1 MTEKNSVSAVILG
14 GGTAGWLA
22 ALFVKHY
29 WPSIDLTV
37 VEDPTKPPIIA
48 GESGGFA
55 LSQMY
60 DTIGI
65 PFNDWAKAVGAT
77 PKLGG
82 KFVGWNGK
90 DSVFW
95 HSLITHHYYNAWGKR
110 FPSLEERYYFLR
122 MLVGM
127 DVEIADVVP
136 TGHLLKNNKVP
147 FDDYG
152 SIVEKIFPMWHF
164 DSRANAAY
172 LKEKGLQRGITLVE
186 GTYIASEKDNLGKI
200 KSIKLSN
207 DITLPATWFFDCS
220 GFARL
225 LLEKEMNATSVD
237 QSAYFPAC
245 AVLPWWD
252 KPCYNTATLATTM
265 DAGWTWKIGLK
276 ERTGQGYL
284 YDPNHLTKDQAL
296 DEIRNKFGK
305 HIEPVANLQFTPSI
319 MKQSQLKNV
328 IGVGLSTGFMEPLEA
343 NGTGIIVDQL
353 LTLLQTWNPTQY
365 NKLNEDQ
372 FNSSVYHQYLGI
384 RDFLSLHYRGKGN
397 GSQFWKEQSNPNNV
411 PDTLQERLL
420 EFERFF
426 ATGHMD
432 YTKYL
437 NGFSFESWITVIQ
450 GMSLCNSKA
459 ISVGD
464 KHQLIDN
471 YYKETVEPFDHI
483 YRRCIKIEKWI
494 EKTSNIK

>member
-1 MTEKNSVSAVILG
+1 
-14 GGTAGWLA
+14 
-22 ALFVKHY
+22 
-29 WPSIDLTV
+29 
-37 VEDPTKPPIIA
+37 
-48 GESGGFA
+48 
-55 LSQMY
+55 
-60 DTIGI
+60 
-65 PFNDWAKAVGAT
+65 
-77 PKLGG
+77 
-82 KFVGWNGK
+82 
-90 DSVFW
+90 
-95 HSLITHHYYNAWGKR
+95 
-110 FPSLEERYYFLR
+110 
-122 MLVGM
+122 
-127 DVEIADVVP
+127 
-136 TGHLLKNNKVP
+136 
-147 FDDYG
+147 
-152 SIVEKIFPMWHF
+152 
-164 DSRANAAY
+164 
-172 LKEKGLQRGITLVE
+172 
-186 GTYIASEKDNLGKI
+186 
-200 KSIKLSN
+200 
-207 DITLPATWFFDCS
+207 
-220 GFARL
+220 
-225 LLEKEMNATSVD
+225 
-237 QSAYFPAC
+237 
-245 AVLPWWD
+245 
-252 KPCYNTATLATTM
+252 
-265 DAGWTWKIGLK
+265 
-276 ERTGQGYL
+276 
-284 YDPNHLTKDQAL
+284 
-296 DEIRNKFGK
+296 
-305 HIEPVANLQFTPSI
+305 